1 MKTILHFLARLFFRF
16 RAFNTEVLDTPGP
29 VLLIPNHVSW
39 FDWLFLGV
47 VLDKDWK
54 FVTSATTAQTS
65 WFHRKAMI
73 NSRTFPIDTL
83 SPYSLR
89 DMAAHLKKG
98 GRLVLFAEGRISRTG
113 ELMKLFDGTG
123 FLLHKTGAKVI
134 CAHLRNAHRMPFS
147 PNVSL
152 KKWFPTVTAHFSEAF
167 TPPVYE
173 DLRAAKARGVYTRW
187 LRDQI
192 VGLRFDTEM
201 NFGAANL
208 PTAIVETAQ
217 MYPQKKILEDINLK
231 ALTYERFLAG
241 AGALANGLA
250 ERLAQG
256 GGRIGVML
264 PNTNALPVSLMAL
277 WRLDKVPA
285 ILNYSVGMATLHACC
300 QVAGLKQVVTSR
312 VFLEK
317 IKLDPAKIA
326 KGGPELIFLEDI
338 KEQIGTMDRL
348 IALASAKF
356 NPSAQYRG
364 IPADETAVVLF
375 TSGSEG
381 VPKGVELTH
390 HNLLANIRQILSVL
404 DLQDDDRFFNSLPM
418 FHSFGLT
425 GATLLPLVRGLYSF
439 VYPSPLHYRVVP
451 TAFYNTNC
459 TVMFGTNTFINGYA
473 RKAHPYD
480 FRNLRYLM
488 AGAEKIQSK
497 TAEIWAQ
504 RFGVRVL
511 EGYGATECAPAL
523 CTNTPMDPKHG
534 STGRLLPR
542 IEYRLEKVPGVDR
555 GGRLFVK
562 GPNIMKGYL
571 NRDANSQFQKLDG
584 WYDTGDI
591 VDVDEEGFVH
601 ILGRLKRFAK
611 VSGEMIGL
619 TAVED
624 ALAGGFPQYGIRCQ
638 IAIIAR
644 PDPDKGERLIAVSN
658 EKRLSVKEMRE
669 VLKAQGHSNLWV
681 PREVI
686 FVKEIPKLG
695 TGKVNHRELETKLKA

>member
-1 MKTILHFLARLFFRF
+1 MKTILHFLARIFFRF

-47 VLDKDWK
+47 VLDEDWK
-54 FVTSATTAQTS
+54 FVTSATTAQSS

-83 SPYSLR
+83 SPYSVR
-89 DMAAHLKKG
+89 DMAAHLKQG

-134 CAHLRNAHRMPFS
+134 CAHLRNANRMPFS
-147 PNVSL
+147 PNVTL
-152 KKWFPTVTAHFSEAF
+152 KRWFPTVTAHFSEVF
-167 TPPVYE
+167 TPPVFE
-173 DLRAAKARGVYTRW
+173 NLSASKARGVYTRW
-187 LRDQI
+187 LRDQM

-201 NFGAANL
+201 NFGPSNL
-208 PTAIVETAQ
+208 PAAIVETAQ
-217 MYPQKKILEDINLK
+217 IYAHKPILEDINLK

-250 ERLAQG
+250 DRLAHG
-256 GGRIGVML
+256 GGRIGVLL

-277 WRLDKVPA
+277 WRLNKVPA
-285 ILNYSVGMATLHACC
+285 ILNYSVGIATLHACSD
-300 QVAGLKQVVTSR
+300 VAGLKQVITSR

-317 IKLDPAKIA
+317 IKLDPAQIE
-326 KGGPELIFLEDI
+326 KGGPELIFLEDVR
-338 KEQIGTMDRL
+338 EQIGTMERL
-348 IALASAKF
+348 IALAGAKF
-356 NPSAQYRG
+356 NPSAHYRG
-364 IPADETAVVLF
+364 IPAEETAVVLF

-390 HNLLANIRQILSVL
+390 RNLLANIRQILSVL

-459 TVMFGTNTFINGYA
+459 TVLFGTNTFINGYA
-473 RKAHPYD
+473 RKAHSYD

-488 AGAEKIQSK
+488 AGAEKIQAK

-504 RFGVRVL
+504 RYGVRVM

-523 CTNTPMDPKHG
+523 CTNTPMEPKHG

-542 IEYRLEKVPGVDR
+542 IEHRLESVEGVDR

-571 NRDANSQFQKLDG
+571 NRDANKQFQKLDG

-591 VDVDEEGFVH
+591 VDIDEEGFVH

-611 VSGEMIGL
+611 VSGEMVGL

-624 ALAGGFPQYGIRCQ
+624 ALAGAFPKYGIRCQ
-638 IAIIAR
+638 IAVIAR
-644 PDPDKGERLIAVSN
+644 PDPDKGERLIAVCN
-658 EKRLSVKEMRE
+658 EKRLTVKEMRE
-669 VLKAQGHSNLWV
+669 VLKEKGHSNLWV

-686 FVKEIPKLG
+686 FVNEIPKLG
-695 TGKVNHRELETKLKA
+695 TGKVNHRELMKKLKA